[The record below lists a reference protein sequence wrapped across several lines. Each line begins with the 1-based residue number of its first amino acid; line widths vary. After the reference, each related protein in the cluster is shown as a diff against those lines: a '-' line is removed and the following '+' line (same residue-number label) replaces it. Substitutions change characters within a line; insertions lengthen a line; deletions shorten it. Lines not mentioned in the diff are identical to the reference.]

1 MNVSEKQ
8 VNKYCMHEFFMDL
21 YKISNKWTRPEG
33 KKNEKCSAKAH
44 YSANNI
50 KLQYYTIIYGYHTK
64 NSIDY

>member
-1 MNVSEKQ
+1 
-8 VNKYCMHEFFMDL
+8 MDL